1 MPKSA
6 PIHPGEILREEY
18 LAPLGMTPYA
28 LAKHLAVPRTRVE
41 RLVREEICISP
52 DTAKRLSIF
61 FSTSAKF
68 WLNLQAAYEADIA
81 EDLEGESYKS
91 IKPLSAA

>member
-18 LAPLGMTPYA
+18 LVPLGMTPYA

-41 RLVREEICISP
+41 RLCREEIGITP

-81 EDLEGESYKS
+81 DDLQDDSYAH
-91 IKPLSAA
+91 IRPLNAA